1 MNSIKRAFWSLR
13 HRRGRSVIHI
23 LILWILFVS
32 ITAAWIV
39 RDSVQNRIAQLGM
52 QTGATVSIKK
62 HGVKWVGDHT
72 ESFFP
77 YELAVELGK
86 EAAVETYSCYLST
99 YAKGVNVSG
108 NMENGP
114 SDPDGDAVVQGDL
127 IVVGVDDLG
136 AYSEFSDEQ
145 RKISSGRGF
154 DRSDAECVVVS
165 ERFLDA
171 NRLELGDSVVIQS
184 VFDTDR
190 VLTLRIVGT
199 HTADS
204 PDINGFISDSNI
216 FYVPVK
222 SAAELGQGGI
232 FMAEYKMKSVSMVED
247 FTDKI
252 EQLSGENGVQLD
264 ILKDTSEYMIGVI
277 PFEGTEKLC
286 EGVLWSLAVLAGT
299 VQIMLII
306 YSIIERKKETG
317 ILYALGEKKRNICLQ
332 MLVEE
337 ELMILAGGLAG
348 TVVFSALYLCG
359 VFSDLSFAARVMG
372 KLLLGLGLYTAA
384 VVVTSEKTVF
394 QNTIKNLLY
403 SGEFGEK

>member
-108 NMENGP
+108 SMENGP

-222 SAAELGQGGI
+222 SAAELG
-232 FMAEYKMKSVSMVED
+232 
-247 FTDKI
+247 
-252 EQLSGENGVQLD
+252 
-264 ILKDTSEYMIGVI
+264 
-277 PFEGTEKLC
+277 
-286 EGVLWSLAVLAGT
+286 
-299 VQIMLII
+299 
-306 YSIIERKKETG
+306 
-317 ILYALGEKKRNICLQ
+317 
-332 MLVEE
+332 
-337 ELMILAGGLAG
+337 
-348 TVVFSALYLCG
+348 
-359 VFSDLSFAARVMG
+359 
-372 KLLLGLGLYTAA
+372 
-384 VVVTSEKTVF
+384 
-394 QNTIKNLLY
+394 
-403 SGEFGEK
+403 

>member
-1 MNSIKRAFWSLR
+1 M
-13 HRRGRSVIHI
+13 
-23 LILWILFVS
+23 
-32 ITAAWIV
+32 
-39 RDSVQNRIAQLGM
+39 
-52 QTGATVSIKK
+52 
-62 HGVKWVGDHT
+62 
-72 ESFFP
+72 
-77 YELAVELGK
+77 ELGK

-99 YAKGVNVSG
+99 YAKGENVSG
-108 NMENGP
+108 SMENGP